1 MIDYKYKST
10 PFKHQ
15 SEDFLRSRDLEEFAL
30 FWEMG
35 LGKSKTTIDTIAWLW
50 CTGKINAAFIV
61 ANKGS
66 YRNWVTKELPGHMP
80 EHVDWVGTYWDSA
93 ASTELK
99 KSYDLLLR
107 PLDRLKIFVMNIE
120 ALAFPRSME
129 LATTFVN
136 GHKTIMVVDESTTI
150 KNRDAKRTKAAIKV
164 GKLAKYRRILT
175 GTPITQSPLDLYSQA
190 QFLDP
195 VLLGYTSYYS
205 FRARF
210 ADMVKIT
217 AGNRAFTKITG
228 YRNLEEL
235 NKLMQPWSSRRTK
248 AECLDLPP
256 KVYQTYEVELTD
268 EQRRHYKTLKDDA
281 IAMLNGK
288 MVSAPIVLT
297 KLLRLHQLVCG
308 HLTTDDGKVIEIEN
322 NRLQAL
328 IDILEETQGKVI
340 IWANYVADIK
350 RIVEKVCQVF
360 PESRV
365 VSYYGAVNSED
376 RAEAVRA
383 FCDDLECRF
392 FVGNA
397 ATGGRGLTL
406 TAANTV
412 VYYSNDYNLENREQS
427 EDRAHRIGQTSSVTY
442 VDLISPKTV
451 DEKIVNA
458 LRQKKRLS
466 AQVLGDELRAWLA

>member
-50 CTGKINAAFIV
+50 CTGKITAAFIV

-66 YRNWVTKELPGHMP
+66 YRNWVTKELPEHMP
-80 EHVDWVGTYWDSA
+80 DHVDWVGTYWDSL

-120 ALAFPRSME
+120 ALAFPRSLE
-129 LATTFVN
+129 LATSFVN
-136 GHKTIMVVDESTTI
+136 GHKTMMVVDESTTI
-150 KNRDAKRTKAAIKV
+150 KNRDAKRTKAAIKI
-164 GKLAKYRRILT
+164 GKLAAYRRILT

-205 FRARF
+205 FRAKF

-228 YRNLEEL
+228 YRNLDEL

-248 AECLDLPP
+248 DECLDLPA

-268 EQRRHYKTLKDDA
+268 EQKKHYKTLKDDA
-281 IAMLNGK
+281 MAVLQGR

-308 HLTTDDGKVIEIEN
+308 HLTTDDGKVFPVAN
-322 NRLQAL
+322 NRLSAL
-328 IDILEETQGKVI
+328 MDILEETQGKVI

-350 RIVEKVCQVF
+350 AIVESLSQGF

-365 VSYYGAVNSED
+365 VAYYGAVNSED
-376 RAEAVRA
+376 RQEAVRA
-383 FCDDLECRF
+383 FTDDSDCRF
-392 FVGNA
+392 FVGNT
-397 ATGGRGLTL
+397 ATGGRGITL

-412 VYYSNDYNLENREQS
+412 VYYSNDYNLENRQQS
-427 EDRAHRIGQTSSVTY
+427 EDRAHRIGQTRSVTY
-442 VDLISPKTV
+442 VDLICTNTV
-451 DEKIVNA
+451 DEKIVKA
-458 LRQKKRLS
+458 LKQKRKIS
-466 AQVLGDELRAWLA
+466 AEVLGDEWKEWLS